1 MNPIINCLKTRRSI
15 RVYKP
20 EPIPGDVLGKIFEA
34 AGYSPSSKNTQPWE
48 YYILIEKEK
57 DHICDMVVEE
67 YPKREGPF
75 RKREEF
81 APVKSV
87 SDDKNV
93 NDFRTAKVMT
103 NISSTIFI
111 RQAPVLILVFNKA
124 PYAAGEQNIIDEISK
139 EALLAYCV
147 EIQGVSAFIYS
158 VLLTA
163 HELGL
168 GGCWIADI
176 NFCRDK
182 IKEYIGTDNDLVAGI
197 VLGYPEV
204 KVPPKNIP
212 FNKKKLIP
220 WKKEFHCAPSK
231 DQTDLISK
239 RP

>member
-1 MNPIINCLKTRRSI
+1 MSSVINCLKTRRSI

-20 EPIPGDVLGKIFEA
+20 DPISSEVLKKILEA
-34 AGYSPSSKNTQPWE
+34 AEYAPSSKNTRPWE
-48 YYILIEKEK
+48 YYVLTGKEK

-67 YPKREGPF
+67 YPKRKGPF

-87 SDDKNV
+87 SDDKDTD
-93 NDFRTAKVMT
+93 DFRTARVMT
-103 NISSTIFI
+103 NIGSTVFI
-111 RQAPVLILVFNKA
+111 RQAPVLVLVFNKA
-124 PYAAGEQNIIDEISK
+124 PYTAGEQNIIDEIGK

-147 EIQGVSAFIYS
+147 EIQGVAAFIYS
-158 VLLTA
+158 ILLAA

-182 IKEYIGTDNDLVAGI
+182 VKKYIGTDNDLVAGV

-204 KVPPKNIP
+204 KAPPKNISLD
-212 FNKKKLIP
+212 KGKLTP
-220 WKKEFHCAPSK
+220 WKKK
-231 DQTDLISK
+231 
-239 RP
+239 